1 MRFTAILVTYQIQWS
16 FYFFF
21 SSSCTLYISGRRG
34 EDWEG
39 KVSKTEGERGV
50 SLMLVGWGCVGGA
63 WEGGGC
69 GVGGWGGRDH
79 QAKQIKGPESQLAE
93 TFSWGM

>member
-50 SLMLVGWGCVGGA
+50 SLMLVGWGCVGGG
-63 WEGGGC
+63 WLWGGGM
-69 GVGGWGGRDH
+69 GGRDH

>member
-50 SLMLVGWGCVGGA
+50 SLMLVGWGCVGGG
-63 WEGGGC
+63 WLWGGG
-69 GVGGWGGRDH
+69 GVGGWGVGTIRGGYFSP
-79 QAKQIKGPESQLAE
+79 KETKG
-93 TFSWGM
+93 